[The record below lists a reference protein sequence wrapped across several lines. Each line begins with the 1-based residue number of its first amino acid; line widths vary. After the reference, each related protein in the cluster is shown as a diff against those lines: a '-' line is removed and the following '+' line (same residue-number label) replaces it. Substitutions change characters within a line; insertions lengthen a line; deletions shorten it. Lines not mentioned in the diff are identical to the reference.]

1 MFPNDK
7 NGILKINGGSS
18 EEPDFLALQE
28 RPVKIQLAHRISE
41 IIREKGLSEKGA
53 AWILRI
59 DQTDLSAIL
68 SGRVNEFSLD
78 HLFHFLNA
86 LGYDVEIGVK
96 QKPHE
101 KKNAGI
107 AVSAE
112 QESI

>member
-7 NGILKINGGSS
+7 NGILKINGGFS
-18 EEPDFLALQE
+18 EESDFLAAQE

-53 AWILRI
+53 SWILHI
-59 DQTDLSAIL
+59 DQADLSAIL

-78 HLFHFLNA
+78 HMFHFLNA
-86 LGYDVEIGVK
+86 LGYDVEIDIK
-96 QKPHE
+96 PKPHE

-107 AVSAE
+107 VVFAGQQST
-112 QESI
+112 